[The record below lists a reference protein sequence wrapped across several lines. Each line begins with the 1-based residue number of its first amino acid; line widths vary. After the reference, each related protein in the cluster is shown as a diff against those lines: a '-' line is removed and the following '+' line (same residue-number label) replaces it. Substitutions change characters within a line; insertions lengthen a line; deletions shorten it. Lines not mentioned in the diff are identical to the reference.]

1 MQKGTWLVIAN
12 SVQANFYQLTHEEYS
27 LLETL
32 EHAEGRLKTHDLVS
46 DKTGHYR
53 AGGTV
58 RGAYGSTTDP
68 HEEQHHLF
76 AKEVADFLETKRQDK
91 AYQHIILCAAPHFLG
106 LLNKEMSE
114 DVQAMI
120 FETIAKDYIPL
131 PAKELDKIIQDM
143 IF

>member
-12 SVQANFYQLTHEEYS
+12 SVKANFYQLTHAEYS

-46 DKTGHYR
+46 DRTGHYR
-53 AGGTV
+53 AGNTV

-68 HEEQHHLF
+68 HEEEHIVF
-76 AKEVADFLETKRQDK
+76 AREVARYLETHRQS
-91 AYQHIILCAAPHFLG
+91 YQHIILCAAPHFLG
-106 LLNKEMSE
+106 LLKKEMSE

-131 PAKELDKIIQDM
+131 PAKELDKVIQDM